1 MSEAYIIDA
10 VRTPR
15 GVGKP
20 GKGALSHLHPQHLG
34 ATVLKA
40 IRDRNDIDTK
50 KVDDVIFSTSTQK
63 GKQGGDIGRMS
74 ALAAG
79 FDITTS
85 GVTLDRF
92 CGGGITAVNLAAAQV
107 KSGLED
113 LVIAGGVEMMSYTA
127 TIGAEEAAA
136 GLKPLGMGSGNA
148 ALHKLHPQ
156 SHQGVCGDAIA
167 AMEQITRQAVD
178 DLGLESQ
185 KRADRAI
192 REGRFARS
200 LVTVYNEDGSVA
212 LDHEEFPRPQTTAEG
227 LAGLKASFDAIADM
241 PFLADGTTFRQSIQQ
256 RYPELQWSGV
266 HHAGNSSGVVDGAAA
281 LLIASKDYAEKNG
294 LKPRARVVAMANIG
308 DCPTL
313 MLNAPVP
320 AARKVLAK
328 AGLTIDDIDLWEINE
343 AFAVVAEKFIRDLR
357 LDRDKVNVNG
367 GACALGHPIG
377 ATGSML
383 IGTVLDEL
391 ERRDLKRGLVTM
403 CAAGGMAP
411 AIIIERLT

>member
-15 GVGKP
+15 GIGKP

-40 IRDRNDIDTK
+40 IKERNDIDTRQ
-50 KVDDVIFSTSTQK
+50 VDDVIFSTSTQK
-63 GKQGGDIGRMS
+63 GKQGGDLGRMS

-79 FDITTS
+79 FDITAS

-113 LVIAGGVEMMSYTA
+113 LVIAGGVEMMSYTSA
-127 TIGAEEAAA
+127 IAAEEAAA
-136 GLKPLGMGSGNA
+136 GLKPLGMGAGNM

-185 KRADRAI
+185 KRADVAI
-192 REGRFARS
+192 REGRFAKS
-200 LVTVYNEDGSVA
+200 LITVYNEDGSVA

-227 LAGLKASFDAIADM
+227 LAGLKPSFDAIADM
-241 PFLADGTTFRQSIQQ
+241 PFLPDGTTFRQSINLK
-256 RYPELQWSGV
+256 YPDLKWSGV

-281 LLIASKDYAEKNG
+281 LLVASKAYADKNG
-294 LKPRARVVAMANIG
+294 LKPRARVVAMANVG

-313 MLNAPVP
+313 MLNAPAP
-320 AARKVLAK
+320 AARKALAR
-328 AGLTIDDIDLWEINE
+328 AGLTVDDIDLWEINE
-343 AFAVVAEKFIRDLR
+343 AFAVVAEKFIRDMR
-357 LDRDKVNVNG
+357 LDRSKVNVNG

-383 IGTVLDEL
+383 IGTLLDEL

-411 AIIIERLT
+411 AIIIERV

>member
-34 ATVLKA
+34 ATVLRA
-40 IRDRNDIDTK
+40 IKERNDIDTK

-63 GKQGGDIGRMS
+63 GKQGGDLGRMS

-79 FDITTS
+79 FDITAS

-136 GLKPLGMGSGNA
+136 GLKPLGMGAGNM

-178 DLGLESQ
+178 ALGLESQ
-185 KRADRAI
+185 KRADVAI
-192 REGRFARS
+192 REGRFAKS

-227 LAGLKASFDAIADM
+227 LAGLKASFDGIADM
-241 PFLADGTTFRQSIQQ
+241 PFLPDGTTFRQSINLK
-256 RYPELQWSGV
+256 YPDLKWSGV
-266 HHAGNSSGVVDGAAA
+266 HHAGNSSGVVDGAGAVV
-281 LLIASKDYAEKNG
+281 IASPEYARAHG
-294 LKPRARVVAMANIG
+294 LKPRAKIRAVATAG
-308 DCPTL
+308 DSPEL

-320 AARKVLAK
+320 AARKALAK
-328 AGLTIDDIDLWEINE
+328 AGMSLSDIDLFEINE
-343 AFAVVAEKFIRDLR
+343 AFAVVPLKFMRDLQI
-357 LDRDKVNVNG
+357 DPAIVNVNG
-367 GACALGHPIG
+367 GAIALGHPIG
-377 ATGSML
+377 ATGAIIL
-383 IGTVLDEL
+383 GTLLDEL
-391 ERRDLKRGLVTM
+391 ERRGLATGLVTL

-411 AIIIERLT
+411 AMIIERV

>member
-1 MSEAYIIDA
+1 M
-10 VRTPR
+10 
-15 GVGKP
+15 
-20 GKGALSHLHPQHLG
+20 
-34 ATVLKA
+34 
-40 IRDRNDIDTK
+40 
-50 KVDDVIFSTSTQK
+50 
-63 GKQGGDIGRMS
+63 
-74 ALAAG
+74 
-79 FDITTS
+79 
-85 GVTLDRF
+85 
-92 CGGGITAVNLAAAQV
+92 
-107 KSGLED
+107 ED
-113 LVIAGGVEMMSYTA
+113 LVIAGGVEMMSYTS
-127 TIGAEEAAA
+127 TIAAEEAAA
-136 GLKPLGMGSGNA
+136 GLKPLGMGAGNM

-192 REGRFARS
+192 REGRFSKS

-227 LAGLKASFDAIADM
+227 LAGLKPSFDAIADM
-241 PFLADGTTFRQSIQQ
+241 PFLPDGTTFRQSIQQ
-256 RYPELQWSGV
+256 RYPELKWSGV

-281 LLIASKDYAEKNG
+281 LLVASKDYAEKNG
-294 LKPRARVVAMANIG
+294 LKPRARVVAMANVG

-313 MLNAPVP
+313 MLNAPGP
-320 AARKVLAK
+320 AARKALAR

-383 IGTVLDEL
+383 IGTILDEL

-411 AIIIERLT
+411 AIIIERV